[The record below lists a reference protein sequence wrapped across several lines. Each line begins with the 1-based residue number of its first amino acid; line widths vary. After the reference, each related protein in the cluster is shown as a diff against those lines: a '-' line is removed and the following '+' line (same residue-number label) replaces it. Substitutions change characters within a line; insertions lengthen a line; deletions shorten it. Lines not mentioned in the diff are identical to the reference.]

1 MRSLLTLLL
10 LATLPCALAQSQHKP
25 IEIRVVV
32 INMFEIGADTGDAP
46 GDPQYWVEREHLDP
60 APPFP
65 AGSHDLHFNSKTETL
80 GAPPGVGPARP
91 AATIM
96 ALG

>member
-46 GDPQYWVEREHLDP
+46 GEHQYWVEREHLDTVL
-60 APPFP
+60 PFP
-65 AGSHDLHFNSKTETL
+65 AGYHDLHFNSKTGIL
-80 GAPPGVGPARP
+80 GVLTGVGTART